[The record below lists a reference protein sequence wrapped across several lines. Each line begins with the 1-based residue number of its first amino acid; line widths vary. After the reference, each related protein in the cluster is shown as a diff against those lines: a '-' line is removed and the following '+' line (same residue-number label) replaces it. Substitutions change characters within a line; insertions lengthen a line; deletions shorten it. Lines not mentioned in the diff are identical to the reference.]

1 MRVFPAHPPPNPV
14 LTSSAKTNPGEW
26 LKTAQPHEGT
36 ALSRSHRRGFETEF
50 AFASKGI
57 LKDTRAMN
65 IPMTREAR
73 PCPRFLHN
81 CFAVLETAVLA
92 LHSRPMQG
100 VKDV

>member
-1 MRVFPAHPPPNPV
+1 
-14 LTSSAKTNPGEW
+14 
-26 LKTAQPHEGT
+26 
-36 ALSRSHRRGFETEF
+36 
-50 AFASKGI
+50 
-57 LKDTRAMN
+57 MN

-81 CFAVLETAVLA
+81 CFAVLEAAVLA